1 VVTNQ
6 PTRVTVIGDSTLDI
20 TVLDA
25 APEPGRDH
33 PAQIIAGP
41 GGQGANVAVRLAR
54 QGVTVTLVTAIG
66 TDPSGQVLSATLDA
80 EGVTVVSAAT
90 GSGRSGAVI
99 ALVDGAGER
108 AMLSDRLPLDPAG
121 LDAPAVRA
129 ALTDADWIHLSGYPL
144 ADPQSGVALASLA
157 GSRPDRQR
165 CSIAGGSFD
174 DDAAITARIRTARPD
189 LVVFDR
195 AEAATILG
203 SQAPAGDRA
212 AGALATALVA
222 ALGGVA
228 IVTDGAS
235 GAVVAAS
242 EGAVEVAGHARS
254 VLDATGAGDAF
265 TASIIAALSGERWP
279 PSLAV
284 LQHALE
290 NAAGRGADVAGAVGA
305 QAHVGSEAP

>member
-1 VVTNQ
+1 MTNR

-25 APEPGRDH
+25 VPVPGRDH

-54 QGVTVTLVTAIG
+54 QGVIVTLVTAVG
-66 TDPSGQVLSATLDA
+66 TDPAGQVLSATLEA
-80 EGVTVVSAAT
+80 EGVRVVSAAAEV
-90 GSGRSGAVI
+90 GRSGAVV
-99 ALVDGAGER
+99 ALVDRAGER
-108 AMLSDRLPLDPAG
+108 AMLSDRLPLDSAVQ
-121 LDAPAVRA
+121 DAPAVRA

-144 ADPQSGVALASLA
+144 ADPQGGAALAKLA

-165 CSIAGGSFD
+165 CSIAGGSFH
-174 DDAAITARIRTARPD
+174 DDAALTARIRTARPD

-203 SQAPAGDRA
+203 SAAPAGDRA

-235 GAVVAAS
+235 GAAAAAT
-242 EGAVEVAGHARS
+242 EGAVEVRGRARS

-265 TASIIAALSGERWP
+265 AASLIAALSGEGWP

-290 NAAGRGADVAGAVGA
+290 NAAARGADVAGAVGA
-305 QAHVGSEAP
+305 QARLGSEAP